1 MTLPNV
7 ARHAWLI
14 PSVVCAALL
23 AALPAGG
30 QAPPAPQD
38 EIKAVVRISKELIE
52 DVAARVEVAAA
63 IPYRAT
69 VLGFCCQGVIN
80 GRGKLAVEMTT
91 AQGEATFVVSS
102 HGTASTYARG
112 VRGPIVAL
120 GPAWG
125 PFASRTSVRF
135 DGRKFYLMGTT
146 PWAEVHGRLDRVE
159 GRHGGPVGRA
169 VGRVLLPIG
178 EHLVPRA
185 EAEATP
191 IGEYYLKNFVDGLA
205 EVIVARLDRTIPV
218 ERSLNR
224 VFPETRDWVFQMS
237 SGPRFIQ
244 AAYGPRGSRVPV
256 LPENPAQLKDV
267 RLELWLHSTTTE
279 AQDLVKLSKVPLA
292 KALVRKYIETEFPEL
307 AALSENRSLDAVGP
321 WLVLSIGAPRPEV
334 LQRGGLTERGGARPG
349 G

>member
-1 MTLPNV
+1 MTLHNV
-7 ARHAWLI
+7 ARRAWLI
-14 PSVVCAALL
+14 PSAVCAALL
-23 AALPAGG
+23 VALPAGG
-30 QAPPAPQD
+30 QAPPAPQG
-38 EIKAVVRISKELIE
+38 EIMAVVRISKQFIE
-52 DVAARVEVAAA
+52 DVAAREEVVAAV
-63 IPYRAT
+63 PYDAK
-69 VLGFCCQGVIN
+69 VLGFRCQGVIN
-80 GRGKLAVEMTT
+80 GRGKLAVDMTT

-102 HGTASTYARG
+102 HGTAETCVRG
-112 VRGPIVAL
+112 TRGPIVAM

-135 DGRKFYLMGTT
+135 DGRKFSLMGTT
-146 PWAEVHGRLDRVE
+146 PWAEVHGKLDRVE
-159 GRHGGPVGRA
+159 GRA
-169 VGRVLLPIG
+169 VGRVLLPLG

-205 EVIVARLDRTIPV
+205 EEIVARLDRTIPV

-237 SGPRFIQ
+237 TGPRFLQ

-256 LPENPAQLKDV
+256 LPEDPAHLKDV
-267 RLELWLHSTTTE
+267 RLELWLYSTATE

-292 KALVRKYIETEFPEL
+292 KALVHKYIETEFPEL

-321 WLVLSIGAPRPEV
+321 WLVLSIGAPKPEV
-334 LQRGGLTERGGARPG
+334 LQRGGLSEREATRPG
-349 G
+349 R